1 MHREGRPA
9 ALRQPLMAVSG
20 SRLYQMLRQVSNT
33 HTSLGYFHGI
43 QKDQNRS
50 WKPEDTAKPARTRHC
65 WTTSSRPGGR
75 EVHFGPKVFSLLLLF
90 ILSDFFF

>member
-1 MHREGRPA
+1 
-9 ALRQPLMAVSG
+9 
-20 SRLYQMLRQVSNT
+20 MLRQVSNT

-90 ILSDFFF
+90 ILSDFFFFEMFCFISYAGLEITMFAR